1 MMAATNLLGSQR
13 HHSFGHPKSYY
24 PFRIWTLGHPVLRP
38 GIIIVFVAVA
48 LLLFD
53 WESPSPDSTLVLD
66 AFDALAEILT
76 AKNKNSGRAARA
88 RGSRRRLVAIA
99 RDNLIDRA

>member
-24 PFRIWTLGHPVLRP
+24 PFRIWTLGHPVLRR
-38 GIIIVFVAVA
+38 GIIIVFVALA

-76 AKNKNSGRAARA
+76 AKNKIPAAQREQA
-88 RGSRRRLVAIA
+88 VRDGGSWRSHGIT
-99 RDNLIDRA
+99 

>member
-1 MMAATNLLGSQR
+1 M
-13 HHSFGHPKSYY
+13 
-24 PFRIWTLGHPVLRP
+24 GHPVLRR

-76 AKNKNSGRAARA
+76 AKNKNSGRAAREQA
-88 RGSRRRLVAIA
+88 VSRRRLVAIA

>member
-24 PFRIWTLGHPVLRP
+24 PFRIWTLGHPVLRR
-38 GIIIVFVAVA
+38 GIIVVFVALA

-53 WESPSPDSTLVLD
+53 WESPSPNSTLVLD
-66 AFDALAEILT
+66 AFDALA
-76 AKNKNSGRAARA
+76 NNNSGRAARA
-88 RGSRRRLVAIA
+88 TGYRDGGSWRSHGIT
-99 RDNLIDRA
+99 

>member
-24 PFRIWTLGHPVLRP
+24 PFRIWTLGHPVLP
-38 GIIIVFVAVA
+38 LA

-76 AKNKNSGRAARA
+76 AKNKIPAAQREQA
-88 RGSRRRLVAIA
+88 VRDGGSWRSHGIT
-99 RDNLIDRA
+99 

>member
-24 PFRIWTLGHPVLRP
+24 PFRIWTLGHPVLP
-38 GIIIVFVAVA
+38 LA

-88 RGSRRRLVAIA
+88 SGSRRRLVAIA

>member
-24 PFRIWTLGHPVLRP
+24 PFRIWTLGHPVLRR
-38 GIIIVFVAVA
+38 GIIVVFVALA

-66 AFDALAEILT
+66 AFDALAETSQEQEFRPLIEST
-76 AKNKNSGRAARA
+76 RFETEGR
-88 RGSRRRLVAIA
+88 G
-99 RDNLIDRA
+99 DRTG

>member
-1 MMAATNLLGSQR
+1 MD
-13 HHSFGHPKSYY
+13 
-24 PFRIWTLGHPVLRP
+24 LGHPEPRR

-53 WESPSPDSTLVLD
+53 WESPSPDSTLVLY

-88 RGSRRRLVAIA
+88 SGSRRRLVAIA

>member
-1 MMAATNLLGSQR
+1 MDLGAPRAA
-13 HHSFGHPKSYY
+13 
-24 PFRIWTLGHPVLRP
+24 P

>member
-1 MMAATNLLGSQR
+1 MDLGAPRAA
-13 HHSFGHPKSYY
+13 
-24 PFRIWTLGHPVLRP
+24 P

-88 RGSRRRLVAIA
+88 SGSRRRLVAIA